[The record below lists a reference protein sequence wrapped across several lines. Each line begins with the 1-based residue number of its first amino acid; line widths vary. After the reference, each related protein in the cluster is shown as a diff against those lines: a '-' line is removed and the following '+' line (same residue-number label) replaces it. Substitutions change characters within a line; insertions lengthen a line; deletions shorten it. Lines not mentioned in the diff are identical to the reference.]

1 MTDKQ
6 YWDEDSTLVKYYR
19 EAENLRTERF
29 NQQAWLQGM
38 YVYDA
43 IIRIAPILQPFA
55 KKGTTAEPYVDE
67 AYPLGKK
74 AVESAKAKK
83 ERETEQHGLR
93 YMQSLMAQNN
103 KHYQKE

>member
-6 YWDEDSTLVKYYR
+6 YWDEDCTLVKYYR
-19 EAENLRTERF
+19 KAEELRNERY
-29 NQQAWLQGM
+29 NRQAWLQGM

-55 KKGTTAEPYVDE
+55 KKGTKAEPYVEE
-67 AYPLGKK
+67 AYPIGKK
-74 AVESAKAKK
+74 AMDSAKIKK
-83 ERETEQHGLR
+83 EKETEQHGLR